1 MILRI
6 KRGEILKPLNTES
19 SKVFIKFF
27 YVNLIMKMAATIIMV
42 MKKKR
47 SNIKSSKPKSPTW
60 KLPPSTP
67 SNSQSSKPQSSTPNS
82 SNPNKQPVELN
93 RTSLYWGLL
102 LIFVLAVLFSSYFFN

>member
-6 KRGEILKPLNTES
+6 KIGEILKPLNTVS

-42 MKKKR
+42 IKK
-47 SNIKSSKPKSPTW
+47 SNIKLSKPKSPIR
-60 KLPPSTP
+60 KLPPSTS

-102 LIFVLAVLFSSYFFN
+102 LVFVLAVLFSSYFFN

>member
-27 YVNLIMKMAATIIMV
+27 YVDLIMKMAATIIMV

-102 LIFVLAVLFSSYFFN
+102 LIFVLAVLFSSYLFN